1 MCSLS
6 KLWERQVRTSTLG
19 RMMKQFWKVHH
30 KIEQIGNHRGEQL
43 VFFKK
48 TYKKKSPKRIV
59 PSKVW
64 LYGVERCNIFNPLV
78 FDDEEKY
85 FETLIL
91 WREREMEKFIE
102 QNPRIL
108 IKQHRHKKVPSY
120 KRPIRV

>member
-1 MCSLS
+1 
-6 KLWERQVRTSTLG
+6 
-19 RMMKQFWKVHH
+19 MMKQFWKVYHR
-30 KIEQIGNHRGEQL
+30 IEQTGCHRGKQL
-43 VFFKK
+43 DFLKK
-48 TYKKKSPKRIV
+48 LIKKKLPKRIV

-64 LYGVERCNIFNPLV
+64 FYGVEKCSIFNPLV

-91 WREREMEKFIE
+91 WREREMKKFIE